1 LIGIEGRTQA
11 KTEIGG
17 VSDQGVDVRKRPGT
31 ATPKRGPNMGVFV
44 LSLKIFRN

>member
-17 VSDQGVDVRKRPGT
+17 VSDQGVDVR
-31 ATPKRGPNMGVFV
+31 
-44 LSLKIFRN
+44 